1 MTYEKQPLGLTT
13 LFLLDSPESGG
24 DTIFAEYV
32 LPSVD
37 LRTPSLSI
45 DVLFFATCSM
55 REAYNR
61 LSKPM
66 QEFLEGLDAV
76 SVSSVLPC

>member
-1 MTYEKQPLGLTT
+1 
-13 LFLLDSPESGG
+13 
-24 DTIFAEYV
+24 
-32 LPSVD
+32 
-37 LRTPSLSI
+37 
-45 DVLFFATCSM
+45 M

-76 SVSSVLPC
+76 SFSSILPF